1 MLNARTTRL
10 FLLALP
16 AMLSVLMAQDAFM
29 PLCAD
34 GGVVKAA
41 LQPAVGVDASLAAVP
56 AGEAGG
62 PLWRI
67 VFTKKG
73 SERRFVPL
81 AIEAPAA
88 MPAFKALEV
97 TVAANADEAVAIR
110 PAIMFFDKNG
120 DAWYRYGT
128 PVGTDGKAA
137 TLRMNLVS
145 LRRTN
150 FSSGAGNELDWS
162 GLSHFWVGFL
172 ADGEGAGRVE
182 LSNASL
188 TSRPYVPTAPLE
200 IALLPIQKW
209 SLGID
214 KAATQSTAMVK
225 DGDVDVPT
233 VSFRFPLNRHMFV
246 TPVMP
251 LPEAEYASYK
261 GLRLTYKAKVP
272 AGIKGLLIMLGE
284 GGGSFYTTVAV
295 PPSAEWRSIDL
306 PFDSFMMASWS
317 KKPSGSDLD
326 VSNIKSIT
334 IGCHGSATGDNGE
347 GEIAVKKLELM
358 P

>member
-1 MLNARTTRL
+1 MQNARLLRL
-10 FLLALP
+10 FLLA
-16 AMLSVLMAQDAFM
+16 MTSVLSSLMAQDAFM
-29 PLCAD
+29 PLCAE
-34 GGVVKAA
+34 GGVVTAA
-41 LQPAVGVDASLAAVP
+41 LQPVAGIDAKLAALP

-62 PLWRI
+62 PLWRV

-73 SERRFVPL
+73 AERRFVPL

-97 TVAANADEAVAIR
+97 TVAVSADEAVVVR

-120 DAWYRYGT
+120 DAWYRNGT
-128 PVGTDGKAA
+128 PLVNDGKAVA
-137 TLRMNLVS
+137 LRMNLAN

-150 FSSGAGNELDWS
+150 FSAGSGKEPDWS
-162 GLSHFWVGFL
+162 ALSHFWVGFL

-182 LSNASL
+182 ISKASL
-188 TSRPYVPTAPLE
+188 TSRPFVPTVPLE

-209 SLGID
+209 SIGVD
-214 KAATQSTAMVK
+214 KAATQSSAMVK
-225 DGDVDVPT
+225 DGDGEVPT
-233 VSFRFPLNRHMFV
+233 VSFRFPLHRHMFV
-246 TPVMP
+246 VPAMP

-284 GGGSFYTTVAV
+284 GGGSFYNTVEV
-295 PPSAEWRSIDL
+295 PPSAEWRSIEL
-306 PFDSFMMASWS
+306 PFDSFTMASWS
-317 KKPSGSDLD
+317 KKPSGSDLE

-334 IGCHGSATGDNGE
+334 IGCHGLATGDNGE
-347 GEIAVKKLELM
+347 GEITVKKLELM